1 MNSNSIVLSVILC
14 SSSLTLF
21 SNPTII
27 SSPDK
32 HVACFN
38 SNRPVIVLYTD
49 PARCAPCRSF
59 EPVFNK
65 ISHSYT
71 DIGFYVVNTSTPS
84 MQDTLKDMA
93 IQSIPVLIF
102 GYNNKIVMRSLGR
115 LTETDFKKK
124 IASFK
129 VDISKQTKQ
138 R

>member
-1 MNSNSIVLSVILC
+1 MKSNSIVLTVILC
-14 SSSLTLF
+14 SSWLTLF
-21 SNPTII
+21 STPPII
-27 SSPDK
+27 NSPDK
-32 HVACFN
+32 HEACFN
-38 SNRPVIVLYTD
+38 SKRPVIILYTD
-49 PARCAPCRSF
+49 PARCAPCRAF

-71 DIGFYVVNTSTPS
+71 EIEFYVVNTSTPG
-84 MQDTLKDMA
+84 MQNTLKDMA
-93 IQSIPVLIF
+93 IQSIPVVIF

-129 VDISKQTKQ
+129 VDISKQTKH